1 MVQKLC
7 VFSQLVSTIAV
18 VLELAALQAQVRA
31 PLQAQVV
38 VRQQVLVLA
47 PRRVEAA
54 VLLLG
59 L

>member
-7 VFSQLVSTIAV
+7 AFSQLVSTIAV

-31 PLQAQVV
+31 LVQAQVV
-38 VRQQVLVLA
+38 VRQ
-47 PRRVEAA
+47 RVEAA
-54 VLLLG
+54 ALLLG

>member
-7 VFSQLVSTIAV
+7 AFSQLVSTIAV
-18 VLELAALQAQVRA
+18 VLELAALQAPA
-31 PLQAQVV
+31 PVQAQVV